1 MIDTQNET
9 YFRALV
15 NAIVEGIQDIKGEDI
30 KLLDLRKLSN
40 RVVDAYVITHAKN
53 DKQVEAIADPVEDK
67 VRKIMK
73 EKPWHQEG
81 RENKEWILMDY
92 VNVAVHIFLKNKREF
107 FAIEDLWG
115 DAEIENFESVEP

>member
-53 DKQVEAIADPVEDK
+53 DKQVEAIADSVEDK